1 MPRQQI
7 LDSRGNPI
15 RSLDRGTRRIIRSRY
30 DAASESNDTKRWWAN
45 ADNLSARSANSPE
58 VREKLRKRARYEAA
72 NGSYPAAI
80 ARTLAYDL
88 IGTGPRLQVT
98 TSDEGFNAD
107 VEARWREWVAAVR
120 LPEKLRVMRRARAV
134 DGESFGLLET
144 NRNLQTPSKL
154 DLRVIEADLVC
165 DPFGFSPDPTSV
177 DGIRLDRYGNPAA
190 YYVMRQH
197 PGDDMQIAGFGE
209 YTTVPARLM
218 IHWFRPDRPMQYRG
232 VPEFTPALDLFAK
245 LRRYTLAVIAAA
257 EIAADYS
264 AVLES
269 DLLPNPNGEESEA
282 IPAGEAFEVERGM
295 MVTLPNGQKLKQ
307 LAAEQPTTTFEMFD
321 VRILKQVCV
330 ALGIPYFVAT
340 GDYADVNF
348 SSGRLGKEGYYR
360 DIDVER
366 WQISDIGL
374 DHLFPAWFED
384 MATRGAISYEAPG
397 SIPHRWLWPGFPYFD
412 PEAEAKAIAIQ
423 LQNGLTTFTDQCH
436 SQGIDRA
443 ERVRTMVEDRD
454 LLESNGFPSPYFNR
468 SSESQPSQAAA
479 SHQSRLPSSNG
490 RY

>member
-307 LAAEQPTTTFEMFD
+307 LAAEQPTTTFEMSASSS
-321 VRILKQVCV
+321 RYASRSESPISW
-330 ALGIPYFVAT
+330 PRAT
-340 GDYADVNF
+340 MRTSISAPAGWAKRVITATSTSNA
-348 SSGRLGKEGYYR
+348 GR
-360 DIDVER
+360 
-366 WQISDIGL
+366 
-374 DHLFPAWFED
+374 FP
-384 MATRGAISYEAPG
+384 TSG
-397 SIPHRWLWPGFPYFD
+397 SITSSRHGSRIWRPAAPSAMRPPD
-412 PEAEAKAIAIQ
+412 RSPIA
-423 LQNGLTTFTDQCH
+423 GSGPD
-436 SQGIDRA
+436 S
-443 ERVRTMVEDRD
+443 RTSTPR
-454 LLESNGFPSPYFNR
+454 PRRRR
-468 SSESQPSQAAA
+468 S
-479 SHQSRLPSSNG
+479 PSSS
-490 RY
+490 RTA